1 MFQIDF
7 YIIQLFPEGEGVL
20 EDRYRGANR
29 QGVFLVLCTNSEG
42 DSCFIIY
49 QSSRIK
55 IYKVFFFF
63 LNEIRPLVRAL
74 LTKVVLLCFG
84 PHGLF
89 TPYITFYLHPL
100 NQISPFFVYF

>member
-7 YIIQLFPEGEGVL
+7 YSIQLFPEGEGVL
-20 EDRYRGANR
+20 VDGYRGAKR

-55 IYKVFFFF
+55 IYKVFF
-63 LNEIRPLVRAL
+63 LKNEIRPLVRAL

-84 PHGLF
+84 PHGLC
-89 TPYITFYLHPL
+89 TPYITFYLHPV
-100 NQISPFFVYF
+100 NQISPLFAYF

>member
-7 YIIQLFPEGEGVL
+7 YSIQLFPEGEGVL
-20 EDRYRGANR
+20 VDRDRGAKR

-55 IYKVFFFF
+55 IYKVFF
-63 LNEIRPLVRAL
+63 LKMKYVP
-74 LTKVVLLCFG
+74 
-84 PHGLF
+84 
-89 TPYITFYLHPL
+89 
-100 NQISPFFVYF
+100 

>member
-7 YIIQLFPEGEGVL
+7 YSIQQFPEGEGVL
-20 EDRYRGANR
+20 VDRYRGAKR

-55 IYKVFFFF
+55 IYKVFFKKMKYV
-63 LNEIRPLVRAL
+63 P
-74 LTKVVLLCFG
+74 
-84 PHGLF
+84 
-89 TPYITFYLHPL
+89 
-100 NQISPFFVYF
+100 

>member
-63 LNEIRPLVRAL
+63 LMKYVP
-74 LTKVVLLCFG
+74 
-84 PHGLF
+84 
-89 TPYITFYLHPL
+89 
-100 NQISPFFVYF
+100 

>member
-20 EDRYRGANR
+20 VDRYRLAKR

-49 QSSRIK
+49 QSSRVK
-55 IYKVFFFF
+55 IYKAF
-63 LNEIRPLVRAL
+63 LFVNERRPLVRAL
-74 LTKVVLLCFG
+74 LTKVVFLCFG
-84 PHGLF
+84 PHGLC
-89 TPYITFYLHPL
+89 TPYITFYLHLL
-100 NQISPFFVYF
+100 NQISPLFAYF

>member
-84 PHGLF
+84 PHG
-89 TPYITFYLHPL
+89 
-100 NQISPFFVYF
+100 